1 MRSGDSKARYG
12 LGMPKSMKVLA
23 ILATIILVYLFI
35 DLSVKIKTQH
45 DTAYITQ
52 LEIKL
57 QDAESRVATQ
67 TLKLDKTREEN
78 RILKQE
84 NTMMSAT
91 MEGIMYQEAAQ
102 DE

>member
-1 MRSGDSKARYG
+1 
-12 LGMPKSMKVLA
+12 MPKSMKYLLIISLIVLGG
-23 ILATIILVYLFI
+23 LFI
-35 DLSVKIKTQH
+35 KLHITIKTQH

-52 LEIKL
+52 LEIQL

-67 TLKLDKTREEN
+67 TLKLDKTKEEN

-84 NTMMSAT
+84 NAMMSAT

>member
-1 MRSGDSKARYG
+1 MGESRSRTQ
-12 LGMPKSMKVLA
+12 LGIPKSMKVLL
-23 ILATIILVYLFI
+23 ILATIILIYLFI
-35 DLSVKIKTQH
+35 DLSIKMKTQH

-67 TLKLDKTREEN
+67 TLKLDKTKKANE
-78 RILKQE
+78 ILKQE
-84 NTMMSAT
+84 NKQMSAT
-91 MEGIMYQEAAQ
+91 IEGDFYQKAAQ